1 LAEEVNWIKATELH
15 YTMRLH
21 HTMRL
26 HYTTRLHHTM
36 RFFFCQAQHETIAA
50 ICVWWRVIRLFG

>member
-21 HTMRL
+21 HTMR
-26 HYTTRLHHTM
+26 
-36 RFFFCQAQHETIAA
+36 FFFARRSMKLL
-50 ICVWWRVIRLFG
+50 VLFACGGVLFAYSANK